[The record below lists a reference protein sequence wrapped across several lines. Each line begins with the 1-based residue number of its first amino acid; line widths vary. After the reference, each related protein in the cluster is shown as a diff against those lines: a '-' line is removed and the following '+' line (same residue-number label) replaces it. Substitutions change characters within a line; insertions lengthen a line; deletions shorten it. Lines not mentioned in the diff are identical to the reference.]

1 MQDADPENLAGNNQ
15 SNQGNASDQ
24 EIDDNP
30 GPNQAF
36 AVLPVPHHQEP
47 HLMSN
52 LKGGLQPLTIQ

>member
-52 LKGGLQPLTIQ
+52 LKGGL